1 MTELRGEDTVS
12 LPEAA
17 RLLGVH
23 YMTAYRYVRTG
34 RLEASSVA
42 GVWQV
47 EREAIEH
54 FLRPP
59 LPRAPLSTEGT
70 AGARGHAA
78 SAEMMERR
86 LVEGDLEGAFSIC
99 DVALG
104 SWAHPSDLYLELLA
118 PALRSIGDKWE
129 RGELTVADEHRAVG
143 VATRVV
149 GRLGPSFARPG
160 RRRGSVVIGAPSGD
174 AHGLPV
180 AFVSDLLRASGFG
193 VVDLGANTPASA
205 VVDAARGTDRLCSVA
220 LGATLGGNEVEIA
233 TAVGTL
239 HAAVPHVPVVLGGA
253 GVPTEE
259 LSRQLGADH
268 WSGPDGRT
276 LVALL
281 ERLAPRGGASAR

>member
-1 MTELRGEDTVS
+1 MTELPAQGTVS

-47 EREAIEH
+47 ERQAIEL
-54 FLRPP
+54 FMRPP
-59 LPRAPLSTEGT
+59 ASTSQPSADGT
-70 AGARGHAA
+70 RDARGHAA

-104 SWAHPSDLYLELLA
+104 SWARPSDLYTELLA
-118 PALRSIGDKWE
+118 PALREIGDKWE

-160 RRRGSVVIGAPSGD
+160 RRRGSVVIGAPPGD
-174 AHGLPV
+174 AHALPV
-180 AFVSDLLRASGFG
+180 AFVSDLLRAAGFG

-205 VVDAARGTDRLCSVA
+205 FVDAARGSDRLCSVA
-220 LGATLGGNEVEIA
+220 LGATLGGNESEIA
-233 TAVGTL
+233 TAIGAL
-239 HAAVPHVPVVLGGA
+239 HAQVPDVPIVVGGA

-259 LSRQLGADH
+259 LSRKLGADH

-281 ERLAPRGGASAR
+281 ETLAPRGGAR